1 MTWPLLFFSCTLIL
15 FIIPLLPALIEWYR
29 GSDAKPLQVVR
40 AYDGDIR
47 YFAVRFRQL
56 LDDNLPGLTQ
66 GKLAAETPSQGNLG
80 RDTYQ
85 LVPPGSQ
92 PVFGTL
98 EKMGQTSKQM
108 VLGIGSLQLPEN
120 FFFERE
126 VYAFGRIEC
135 GRRSSF
141 RVILAEDEIRLA
153 DDCDVVRWAHSNT
166 RISVG
171 RMSRLYG
178 RISAEEQIRLD
189 RDTRFVRMHA
199 PQIYFG
205 VASDLSG
212 SDTFRPPLSPN
223 PLAAPDT
230 LLDNTEERWLVGGSL
245 DVPAGT
251 LHAGSLVAKGDLS
264 IAEGSCIQGSLS
276 GPRLQLAANVHV
288 RGAIVADGDIHIG
301 PGCRIAGPIV
311 SEGKVTIAAGSCI
324 GTLDVPTTITA
335 HEIRIEEGVLAHGSV
350 WARELGFVAPRQHS

>member
-1 MTWPLLFFSCTLIL
+1 MTWPLFFFACALVL

-29 GSDAKPLQVVR
+29 RSDAKPLQVVR

-47 YFAVRFRQL
+47 YFALRFRQL
-56 LDDNLPGLTQ
+56 LDDNLPGLTR
-66 GKLAAETPSQGNLG
+66 GKLAAETPPQGRFG

-85 LVPPGSQ
+85 LVSPGNQ
-92 PVFGTL
+92 PVFSTL
-98 EKMGQTSKQM
+98 EKIGQTSNQM
-108 VLGIGSLQLPEN
+108 VLGTGSLQLPEGV
-120 FFFERE
+120 FFEKE

-135 GRRSSF
+135 GQRSSF

-166 RISVG
+166 CIWVG
-171 RMSRLYG
+171 RMNRLYG
-178 RISAEEQIRLD
+178 RISAEEQIRLE

-199 PQIYFG
+199 PQISFG
-205 VASDLSG
+205 TASTMSG
-212 SDTFRPPLSPN
+212 TDTFLPPLSPK
-223 PLAAPDT
+223 PLAAPDK
-230 LLDNTEERWLVGGSL
+230 LLDSSEERWLIGGNL
-245 DVPAGT
+245 NVPAGT

-324 GTLDVPTTITA
+324 GTLEAPTTITA

-350 WARELGFVAPRQHS
+350 WARELGYVAPRQH